1 MLALGLY
8 CGGGGSV
15 GATSVPD
22 GHAGDTLLM
31 RIIHYL
37 VTHFHPVFEMDH
49 SVAEAKI
56 SLAAYGDM
64 RNSVHASD
72 FSVLTSELS
81 AFNSSAAIAQ
91 S

>member
-15 GATSVPD
+15 GATSV
-22 GHAGDTLLM
+22 GQGDKLLM
-31 RIIHYL
+31 KIHYL
-37 VTHFHPVFEMDH
+37 VTDFHPVFEMDH
-49 SVAEAKI
+49 SVAEVKI

-64 RNSVHASD
+64 CNSVHTSD